1 MIKEIIKY
9 NHSQSASGQ
18 ITNLATP
25 YSVPSSRA
33 GKIHRFKHYTTD
45 API

>member
-1 MIKEIIKY
+1 MIKVVLKY
-9 NHSQSASGQ
+9 NHQNRASDQ
-18 ITNLATP
+18 TKEVASP